1 MGGGIGMGNTC
12 KPMAVLF
19 QCMTKFTTNKKKK
32 KNQCLQNYPSC
43 ADQKLHHTF
52 PREPQPWSSHP
63 PAILVGMSGFLG
75 VEVILNGRADWGR
88 LGTWHLPAAPGS

>member
-32 KNQCLQNYPSC
+32 KKEGSVSIKDIHILNRTILEHN
-43 ADQKLHHTF
+43 
-52 PREPQPWSSHP
+52 REVIT
-63 PAILVGMSGFLG
+63 AGVLEGFL
-75 VEVILNGRADWGR
+75 EN
-88 LGTWHLPAAPGS
+88 HK

>member
-32 KNQCLQNYPSC
+32 KKKKS
-43 ADQKLHHTF
+43 QKNFKL
-52 PREPQPWSSHP
+52 SKKKKKKK
-63 PAILVGMSGFLG
+63 
-75 VEVILNGRADWGR
+75 LNIQK
-88 LGTWHLPAAPGS
+88 